1 MLLAQQVVV
10 QDQATNQP
18 LELVKIAAKHTNGWF
33 LIYTDANGK
42 ADISQLKE
50 TDSIYFSLYGYNT
63 AKFTYIQLQKNDFNI
78 DLAPSSFSL
87 DEVVISANRWQQDK
101 KDVPNKI
108 TTIRRSDVVLQNP
121 QTAADM
127 LSASGEVY
135 VQKSQLGGGSPMIRG
150 FSTNRVLLTVD
161 GVRMNNA
168 IFRSGNL
175 QNVIALDAFATE
187 RTEVIFGPGSVIY
200 GSDAIGGIMSFY
212 TLMPKFS
219 SAGSKTFFNGSAVTR
234 YSSAN
239 NERTD
244 HLDFNIGFKKI
255 SFLTSVSYSQ
265 FDDLKMGKNG
275 PDEYLRKE
283 YASRIGDRDTVLLNP
298 DPLVQINSG
307 YSQIN
312 LMQKIRFK
320 PNEKWDFNYGLHY
333 STSSDVPRYDRLIE
347 YRKGKLRDGEWYYG
361 PQKWLMNNLNITYNA
376 NNKVFDR
383 MNITLAHQQFGES
396 RHNRSFNSFV
406 LAHRTEDVNAL
417 SANIDFEKTLNEK
430 NLFFYGA
437 EIVNNVIGSIGEDE
451 NIKTGTVKPADTRYP
466 DGSTWKSYA
475 AYLSHQWKPTGKTTV
490 QSGLRY
496 SHVVMN
502 ADFDTTF
509 FPFPFTNANIR
520 TGSLNGS
527 VGLAQK
533 LFHGWQI
540 NTNIST
546 GFRAPNI
553 DDIGKVFESEPGA
566 VVVPNPNLS
575 SEYAYNAELGI
586 EKIFGELV
594 KMNVT
599 GFYTILDNALVR
611 RNFTLNG
618 LDGLEYDGEMSR
630 VQAVQNAA
638 KANVYGIQAGL
649 DVKFPLG
656 FGLTSR
662 FNYQKGTEELE
673 DKTIAPLRHAAPWFG
688 TSHITYSGKIVKA
701 DLYAVYNGE
710 VSNEDLAPSEQSKT
724 SLYAK
729 DKDGKPYSPGWYTLN
744 IKASFK
750 LTNHFMLN
758 AGIENITDIRYRPYS
773 AGITA
778 PGRNFIV
785 SARATF

>member
-244 HLDFNIGFKKI
+244 HLDFNIGFRKI

-347 YRKGKLRDGEWYYG
+347 YRNGKLRDGEWYYG

-618 LDGLEYDGEMSR
+618 LDSLEYDGEMSR

-662 FNYQKGTEELE
+662 FNYQKETEELE

>member
-347 YRKGKLRDGEWYYG
+347 YRNGKLRDGEWYYG

-509 FPFPFTNANIR
+509 FPFPFTKANIS

-527 VGLAQK
+527 IGLAQK
-533 LFHGWQI
+533 LSHGWQI
-540 NTNIST
+540 NTNLST

-553 DDIGKVFESEPGA
+553 DDIGKVFESE
-566 VVVPNPNLS
+566 
-575 SEYAYNAELGI
+575 
-586 EKIFGELV
+586 
-594 KMNVT
+594 
-599 GFYTILDNALVR
+599 
-611 RNFTLNG
+611 
-618 LDGLEYDGEMSR
+618 
-630 VQAVQNAA
+630 
-638 KANVYGIQAGL
+638 
-649 DVKFPLG
+649 
-656 FGLTSR
+656 
-662 FNYQKGTEELE
+662 
-673 DKTIAPLRHAAPWFG
+673 
-688 TSHITYSGKIVKA
+688 
-701 DLYAVYNGE
+701 
-710 VSNEDLAPSEQSKT
+710 
-724 SLYAK
+724 
-729 DKDGKPYSPGWYTLN
+729 
-744 IKASFK
+744 
-750 LTNHFMLN
+750 
-758 AGIENITDIRYRPYS
+758 
-773 AGITA
+773 
-778 PGRNFIV
+778 
-785 SARATF
+785 